1 MNNPTKLALI
11 LLACS
16 VLVYFGFDVSSVD
29 QKRAEEIRKKN
40 LLVTGIENIKMAAD
54 ARLNASQK
62 AELQELNLIHQQSTD
77 DSSQIERKN
86 KTKVRQK
93 EKRH

>member
-1 MNNPTKLALI
+1 MNIPTKLALI

-40 LLVTGIENIKMAAD
+40 LLVTGW
-54 ARLNASQK
+54 
-62 AELQELNLIHQQSTD
+62 QQMPD
-77 DSSQIERKN
+77 
-86 KTKVRQK
+86 
-93 EKRH
+93 